1 MRYPEMYPVR
11 QMFVRERVD
20 DLRFAVREELDRTI
34 PPNAIRRGARVGIT
48 CGSRG
53 IRNIDRILRCVV
65 DYVRYRQG
73 QPFIFP
79 AMGSHGGGTADGQ
92 SLVLAHFGI
101 TETTMGCP
109 VLSDMATVQIG
120 MSPEGIPV
128 FLDRHASAADHVIAV
143 NRVKPHTEFKGEI
156 ESGIMKMMLIGM
168 GKQEGARVYHKA
180 FADYGF
186 DRLVESLASVVIEK
200 ARILCGLAIV
210 ENAYDETAMLRAL
223 APGEIVA
230 SEREL
235 LRKAKNLAAK
245 LPFDEIDLLI
255 VDAMGKNISGSGMD
269 TNVIGRFYNIVA
281 VEPSKPRIKRIYVR
295 DLTEESM
302 GNATGIGLAD
312 FAHRRV
318 VDKMD
323 RRVTSINCLI
333 AGNPEKGRVP
343 IVCESDLEG
352 LEYSLGTIGLT
363 EPEKARVVRIQDTLH
378 LTGVDISSAL
388 VREIGNRGDLEILGS
403 PAPLQPDSSGELG
416 PMLAMPAE
424 FHSRGTIL

>member
-1 MRYPEMYPVR
+1 MHYPEMYPVR
-11 QMFVRERVD
+11 QLFARERVD
-20 DLRFAVREELDRTI
+20 DFQPVLRAELDRTI
-34 PPNAIRRGARVGIT
+34 PSDAIQPGARVAIT

-53 IRNIDRILRCVV
+53 IRNIDLILRGVV
-65 DYVRYRQG
+65 DYVRNRQG

-92 SLVLAHFGI
+92 ARVLAHYGV
-101 TETTMGCP
+101 TGESMGCP

-120 MSPEGIPV
+120 MSAEGIPV
-128 FLDRHASAADHVIAV
+128 FLDRHASTADHVIVV

-200 ARILCGLAIV
+200 ARILCAVAIV
-210 ENAYDETAMLRAL
+210 ENAYDETAILRAL

-230 SEREL
+230 SERDL
-235 LRKAKNLAAK
+235 LRKAKSLAAK

-281 VEPSKPRIKRIYVR
+281 AEPSKPRIKRIYVR

-323 RRVTSINCLI
+323 SRVTSINCLI

-363 EPEKARVVRIQDTLH
+363 EPENARVVRIQDTLH
-378 LTGVDISSAL
+378 LTRVDISGVL
-388 VREIGNRGDLEILGS
+388 VRETGNRGDLELLGGS
-403 PAPLQPDSSGELG
+403 APLQPDSSGEIG
-416 PMLAMPAE
+416 PMPSLPAE
-424 FHSRGTIL
+424 FHVRSTTL